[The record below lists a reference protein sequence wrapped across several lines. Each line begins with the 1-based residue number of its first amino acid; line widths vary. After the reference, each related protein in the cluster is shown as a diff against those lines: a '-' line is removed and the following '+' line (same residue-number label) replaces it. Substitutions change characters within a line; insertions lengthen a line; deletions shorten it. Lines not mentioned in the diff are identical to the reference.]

1 MPLDKLYCTFCQVEH
16 FQHQDK
22 AVPDMRGEITE
33 LRDIMDKT
41 IQRSTELKDQLNN
54 LLQEGIQKVFN
65 NETILGIV

>member
-1 MPLDKLYCTFCQVEH
+1 
-16 FQHQDK
+16 
-22 AVPDMRGEITE
+22 MRGEITE

-54 LLQEGIQKVFN
+54 FLQEGIQKVFN